1 MNAAQRMARIA
12 MGAAL
17 ENMTQTAKL
26 NQWQFEWRIESDALV
41 FQLALDYPA
50 GILNATI
57 RDRVTN
63 RKQYRPTELANDV
76 CESLRHVTAPDD
88 SCAVF
93 VFSPNERMELCKLIS
108 EADSIILSSQPIRSS
123 FLDKVRFD
131 QPVCAVVEEGLS
143 LGSLEVS
150 AFQRAALRM
159 MPWIPDGLLRNGG
172 GPALFR
178 KAAMDLAS
186 SSAGFCVVLAEGASA
201 ENDYKVGQVFERAW
215 LALTEQNFA
224 CQPMMSLLVL
234 RNILENGSEHVIGTI
249 NRSKS
254 SALLVQFKAFIG
266 KITGNDSTGFPSA
279 LLRFGLADA
288 PSVRTGRLPMDQLI
302 TKNNLDNAK

>member
-1 MNAAQRMARIA
+1 MAIASIDTILEAARLSPSGDNTQPVRFDVDYADRIIRLELDPARDPSPMNAAQRMARIA

-131 QPVCAVVEEGLS
+131 PLC
-143 LGSLEVS
+143 
-150 AFQRAALRM
+150 
-159 MPWIPDGLLRNGG
+159 
-172 GPALFR
+172 
-178 KAAMDLAS
+178 
-186 SSAGFCVVLAEGASA
+186 
-201 ENDYKVGQVFERAW
+201 
-215 LALTEQNFA
+215 
-224 CQPMMSLLVL
+224 
-234 RNILENGSEHVIGTI
+234 
-249 NRSKS
+249 
-254 SALLVQFKAFIG
+254 
-266 KITGNDSTGFPSA
+266 
-279 LLRFGLADA
+279 
-288 PSVRTGRLPMDQLI
+288 
-302 TKNNLDNAK
+302 